1 MQFYI
6 KLQIFAKIVLPII
19 SVLWTITGCDINRNS
34 LEGKTIC
41 LDPGHGGS
49 AATDSFRV
57 GPSGERE
64 EWINLRVALE
74 LKTLLEKTGCTVI
87 LTRIED
93 VSISLKDR
101 ARIAVDKQ
109 ADVFIS
115 IHHNATADTTV
126 NFPIVYFH
134 GNASENQAS
143 VHLGRCVI
151 KHLLKVIF
159 KNKTNQSLVSDHT
172 IFPTSGTA
180 VLRHSYGIPGI
191 IGEASF
197 FSNPAEEERLK
208 SNNYNCFEAQA
219 YFKALEEYFSTTT
232 LPIKQKSPQNQIP
245 PFLVLQES
253 DRMDPV
259 ARLWQQ
265 DYNQAVTLYKF
276 EHPDSVKKSFG
287 LFTRSVGSFPDSW
300 LAGSAHSYR
309 ARILDMQKK
318 YDEADMEKRR
328 ISEYYINLK

>member
-1 MQFYI
+1 MHFFI
-6 KLQIFAKIVLPII
+6 KLQKFSKIILPII
-19 SVLWTITGCDINRNS
+19 PVLWAIYGCDTNKNN

-41 LDPGHGGS
+41 LDPGHGGT

-74 LKTLLEKTGCTVI
+74 LKALLEKTGCTVI
-87 LTRIED
+87 LTRTED
-93 VSISLKDR
+93 VSVSLKDR
-101 ARIAVDKQ
+101 ARIALDKNV
-109 ADVFIS
+109 DVFIS

-126 NFPIVYFH
+126 NFPIVYYH

-151 KHLLKVIF
+151 KYLSMDIF
-159 KNKTNQSLVSDHT
+159 KNKTNQCLVSEHT
-172 IFPTSGTA
+172 IFPTAGTA
-180 VLRHSYGIPGI
+180 VLRHSYGSPRI
-191 IGEASF
+191 IEKLKSKDYNILEARAYYEALEAF
-197 FSNPAEEERLK
+197 FSSP
-208 SNNYNCFEAQA
+208 
-219 YFKALEEYFSTTT
+219 T
-232 LPIKQKSPQNQIP
+232 LPIKQKSPENQIL

-259 ARLWQQ
+259 ARLWLQ
-265 DYNQAVTLYKF
+265 DYNQAVTLYNF
-276 EHPDSVKKSFG
+276 EHPDSVKKSFD

-309 ARILDMQKK
+309 ARILDLQKK